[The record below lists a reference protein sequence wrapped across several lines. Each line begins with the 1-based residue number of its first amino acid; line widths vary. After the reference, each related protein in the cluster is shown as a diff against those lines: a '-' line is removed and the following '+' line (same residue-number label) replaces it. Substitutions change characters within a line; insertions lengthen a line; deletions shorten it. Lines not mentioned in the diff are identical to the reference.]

1 MSPRPAKPPNLL
13 ERTRDV
19 FLTGLIIILPLIITM
34 WLLGLLFRL
43 VEATSSPFI
52 LSVLE
57 VVRPE
62 MAEDPA
68 ITRFAV
74 PVVGILLTLVLILV
88 VGALA
93 TNLLGQRLVDAF
105 DRLMMRLPLVK
116 SIYGAARQL
125 LDAFSRKNGSFRRVV
140 LVEYPRP
147 GVYTIG
153 FLTQSGAEV
162 TRQEGPPLRGCSLVF
177 LPTTPNPTS
186 GWLAILPDDKVVPLD
201 MSIEDGVKLIV
212 SGGLVMPEP
221 PQGGAACSTGS

>member
-1 MSPRPAKPPNLL
+1 VSPRPARPPGLL
-13 ERTRDV
+13 QRARGAL
-19 FLTGLIIILPLIITM
+19 LTGLVIILPLIITL
-34 WLLGLLFRL
+34 WLLGLLFRM

-52 LSVLE
+52 LSILQ

-62 MAEDPA
+62 LADEPA
-68 ITRFAV
+68 IVRFAV
-74 PVVGILLTLVLILV
+74 PVVGILLTFVLIMV
-88 VGALA
+88 VGALT
-93 TNLLGQRLVDAF
+93 TNLLGQRIVDAF

-147 GVYTIG
+147 GVYTLG
-153 FLTQSGAEV
+153 FLTQSGAEL
-162 TRQEGPPLRGCSLVF
+162 TRQDGPPLRGCSLVF
-177 LPTTPNPTS
+177 LPTSPNPTS
-186 GWLAILPDDKVVPLD
+186 GWLALLPDDKVVPLE